1 MDRFSRKQTMRDV
14 GTTMPPRS
22 PPTMLRELSFHMI
35 MSLDNADVTDL
46 PAQEEPNDGAR
57 LYMTPEGLQGVPNLP
72 ASRDLVPARPPP
84 AMYDNFRAPQEAFS
98 ATRTSSPDSDA
109 ASTGGAAAPSPSPRL
124 HHEMPTSS
132 GPRSNNRL
140 RIGVATGKSKTT
152 CGNYFSDNYVSVFR
166 YASVDNDGEV
176 ERVDKLAEVD
186 LTNKFGDRA

>member
-14 GTTMPPRS
+14 GTTIPPKS
-22 PPTMLRELSFHMI
+22 LPTML
-35 MSLDNADVTDL
+35 
-46 PAQEEPNDGAR
+46 PQEEPSDGAR
-57 LYMTPEGLQGVPNLP
+57 LYMTPDGLQGVPSFP
-72 ASRDLVPARPPP
+72 ASRNLVPARPPP
-84 AMYDNFRAPQEAFS
+84 SIYDHYRAPQGAFS
-98 ATRTSSPDSDA
+98 TTRTSSPDSDA
-109 ASTGGAAAPSPSPRL
+109 ASTRSAAAPSPRL

-152 CGNYFSDNYVSVFR
+152 CGNYFSDNYASVFR

-186 LTNKFGDRA
+186 LKNKFGDRA